1 LDTPACQAST
11 RKFSEKA
18 ASLSD
23 TVVLAISGD
32 LPFAMGRFYTSENIA
47 NVTPLL
53 TFRNRDLH
61 GKYGVDVA
69 DGPLKGRTARGVA
82 VLDANNKVLHAELV
96 PEIKQ
101 EPNDDAA
108 LAARK

>member
-1 LDTPACQAST
+1 M
-11 RKFSEKA
+11 
-18 ASLSD
+18 
-23 TVVLAISGD
+23 VLAISGD
-32 LPFAMGRFYTSENIA
+32 LPFAMGRFYTAENIA

-69 DGPLKGRTARGVA
+69 DGPLKGRIARGVA

-108 LAARK
+108 LAPRK